1 MKILAQRP
9 THVSAVAIVL
19 LITKIFTVKYYDRRI
34 YKNRTSIIIINET
47 ATATEMIPKNKTKQK
62 SGEKQLDRKGKQT
75 KIKQTKNILGHLQ
88 KAGAERETQR
98 DTERQ
103 RQTVSK

>member
-9 THVSAVAIVL
+9 THVSAIAIVL

-34 YKNRTSIIIINET
+34 NKNRTSIIIINET
-47 ATATEMIPKNKTKQK
+47 ATATEMIPKKKKKKKKAVKNNWIEKVNKQK
-62 SGEKQLDRKGKQT
+62 TNKKHFGSFTER
-75 KIKQTKNILGHLQ
+75 
-88 KAGAERETQR
+88 AGTER
-98 DTERQ
+98 DRQ